1 MNSTYIYT
9 RFLLKLTN
17 CCALKNRVSAVSP
30 LISLLAVALFRR
42 EASGMNV
49 LRFRDCPP
57 LHHLFCHIVAQCIQM
72 SRVPERCKAIFP
84 HFYSK
89 CCLILADTVELPF
102 FYWHAAPY
110 RLITLTGVSAY
121 RSVNAK
127 RSCQEGAAGAI
138 SPSLFRILRYRTWNA
153 STSTTQMQKVPKP
166 LWYNGLG
173 TSVQLNIG

>member
-1 MNSTYIYT
+1 MNSTYIYA

-57 LHHLFCHIVAQCIQM
+57 LHHLFCHIVAQCMQM
-72 SRVPERCKAIFP
+72 SRVSERTAKLFFP

-89 CCLILADTVELPF
+89 CCLIFADTVEFPF
-102 FYWHAAPY
+102 FFRHAAPY
-110 RLITLTGVSAY
+110 RSITLTGVSAY
-121 RSVNAK
+121 CSVNAK
-127 RSCQEGAAGAI
+127 RSRQEGAAGTF
-138 SPSLFRILRYRTWNA
+138 SPPPFRILRYRT
-153 STSTTQMQKVPKP
+153 
-166 LWYNGLG
+166 
-173 TSVQLNIG
+173 